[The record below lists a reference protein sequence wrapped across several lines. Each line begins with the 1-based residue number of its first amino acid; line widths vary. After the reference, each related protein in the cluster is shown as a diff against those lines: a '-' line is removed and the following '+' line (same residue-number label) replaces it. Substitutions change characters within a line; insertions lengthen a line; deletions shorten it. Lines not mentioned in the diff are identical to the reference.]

1 MTSTERVR
9 QLAAGVATVTGAEQ
23 ATVDGRAMGG
33 LSQETWLVTLERGG
47 ATRPAV
53 LRLPTAASG
62 ARSIVTQ
69 RRALEVAHAHGLPVP
84 ALIATGD
91 GDANPFGRP
100 FLVMDRAPGEI
111 PAGWDALS
119 ADRRHRVGLDA
130 MRVLAD
136 LHAVPLDAA
145 IASGWRQPRTTVAA
159 DELSFY
165 RRRFAQLAVSRH
177 GTVEVAFRWLEAHRP
192 SSDERVLVHNDLRM
206 GNLVLDGDRVS
217 AVLDW
222 ELAAIGNPLADL
234 TWCFIAVWDVVDVD
248 LPAMFAAYAEASGR
262 RIDPLESR
270 WYTAMGYLRLLYYG
284 LSAGASFAA
293 GDTNDLRQ
301 AALRLQAPMRI
312 DRLLRVIAGDPV
324 V

>member
-1 MTSTERVR
+1 VTSDERVR
-9 QLAAGVATVTGAEQ
+9 HLATGVAAVTGADR

-47 ATRPAV
+47 VTRPGV

-62 ARSIVTQ
+62 GRSIATQ
-69 RRALEVAHAHGLPVP
+69 RRALEVSHAHGLPVP
-84 ALIATGD
+84 ALLATGD
-91 GDANPFGRP
+91 SDANPFGRP
-100 FLVMDRAPGEI
+100 FLVMERAAGEI
-111 PAGWDALS
+111 PAGWEALS
-119 ADRRHRVGLDA
+119 HGRRHRVGLDA

-136 LHAVPLDAA
+136 LHAVPLEAA
-145 IASGWRQPRTTVAA
+145 VASGLRQPTTSAPA
-159 DELSFY
+159 DELTFY
-165 RRRFAQLAVSRH
+165 RRRFAQLGISPH

-192 SSDERVLVHNDLRM
+192 SGDERVLVHNDFRM
-206 GNLVLDGDRVS
+206 GNFVLDGDRVS

-234 TWCFIAVWDVVDVD
+234 TWCFIAVWAVVDVD

-270 WYTAMGYLRLLYYG
+270 WYTALGYLRLLYYG
-284 LSAGASFAA
+284 LSAGASFLA
-293 GDTNDLRQ
+293 GETNDLRQ

-312 DRLLRVIAGDPV
+312 DRLLGVVAGEAV
-324 V
+324 A